1 MKPTTDIPT
10 ALGVVFG
17 AVIIVTV
24 SLFFEAWL
32 LGLILSWFNV
42 SLTFWQNFAIIA
54 LANLIFKNS
63 GVSTK

>member
-1 MKPTTDIPT
+1 MKTST
-10 ALGVVFG
+10 AFGVLFV
-17 AVIIVTV
+17 AVVIVTA

-42 SLTFWQNFAIIA
+42 SLTFWQNLAIIA

-63 GVSTK
+63 GVSAK

>member
-1 MKPTTDIPT
+1 MKTSTTLV
-10 ALGVVFG
+10 AAFLAVV
-17 AVIIVTV
+17 IVTA

-42 SLTFWQNFAIIA
+42 SLTFWQNLAIIA

-63 GVSTK
+63 GVSAK

>member
-1 MKPTTDIPT
+1 MKTST
-10 ALGVVFG
+10 ALGVAFG
-17 AVIIVTV
+17 VLVLAVAG
-24 SLFFEAWL
+24 LFFEAWL

-42 SLTFWQNFAIIA
+42 SLTFWQNLAIIA